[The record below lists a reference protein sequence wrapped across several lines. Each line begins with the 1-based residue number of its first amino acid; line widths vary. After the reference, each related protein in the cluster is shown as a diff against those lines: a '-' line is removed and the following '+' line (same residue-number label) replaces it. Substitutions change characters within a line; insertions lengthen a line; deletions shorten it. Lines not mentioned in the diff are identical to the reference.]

1 LYLEPTFTIPLST
14 ITNPSKSPKDH
25 FQKRPKMSSNTNKST
40 KQASSSSSRDTQPK
54 DRSQYAQVKSMGWN
68 SMKDFSESYGLKMQD
83 TDDYAEAQ
91 AIAKGLQDLDQ
102 AKWEAEHK
110 K

>member
-1 LYLEPTFTIPLST
+1 
-14 ITNPSKSPKDH
+14 
-25 FQKRPKMSSNTNKST
+25 
-40 KQASSSSSRDTQPK
+40 
-54 DRSQYAQVKSMGWN
+54 
-68 SMKDFSESYGLKMQD
+68 MKDFSESYGLKMQD

-91 AIAKGLQDLDQ
+91 AIAKGFQDLDQ